1 MNIKGPKGP
10 GGSSPTPEVV
20 KSASSKADSSSFREV
35 LESKAGPQAAGVQQG
50 VEQVIAS
57 LSERV
62 RAGQLT
68 PQEAR
73 KALVS
78 EIAKAMGPMPDEMR
92 GRLENFLEA
101 QLQSDPSLSRHAAVI
116 FESES

>member
-10 GGSSPTPEVV
+10 GGPNPTPEVA
-20 KSASSKADSSSFREV
+20 KPAGSKAEGGSFREV
-35 LESKAGPQAAGVQQG
+35 LEAKANPQAQGVQQG

-57 LSERV
+57 LGERV

-73 KALVS
+73 QELVS
-78 EIAKAMGPMPDEMR
+78 EIAKAVGPMPDEMR
-92 GRLENFLEA
+92 VRLESFLEA
-101 QLQSDPSLSRHAAVI
+101 QLQSDPNLSRHAAVI